1 MNKILSIIEDLF
13 VDNGFVMAFLIVG
26 IISLF
31 SNFVSAKITRG
42 RIHNSAIAIFLSLI
56 LAYVG
61 GKLAIEYGVDNGWI
75 KDVSEA
81 KKGLANIPVFAGL
94 GVLGGSSLRDFAII
108 STAFGAKMSEIKKC
122 GVVGV
127 VALLTGVILTFFVG
141 AIVAVAFGYRDAA
154 EISTIAAGTATFV
167 VGPVTGA
174 ALGVDSAVITIS
186 IAAGVFKSVAVMI
199 LTPLV
204 AKKIGLN
211 NPRSAMVFGGLIGT
225 TSGTSAGLAATD
237 PALVPYGAMTATFYT
252 GLGCLLCPSVLHWII
267 TLIF

>member
-1 MNKILSIIEDLF
+1 MKQILSIIEDLF
-13 VDNGFVMAFLIVG
+13 VSNGLVMAFLIVG

-31 SNFVSAKITRG
+31 SNFVSTKITKG
-42 RIHNSAIAIFLSLI
+42 RIHSSAIAIFLGLI
-56 LAYVG
+56 FAYIG
-61 GKLAIEYGVDNGWI
+61 GRIALEYGVKNGWI
-75 KDVSEA
+75 EAASDA

-127 VALLTGVILTFFVG
+127 LALLTGIILTFFVG
-141 AIVAVAFGYRDAA
+141 ALIAFAFGYTDPVS
-154 EISTIAAGTATFV
+154 ISTIAAGTVTFV

-174 ALGVDSAVITIS
+174 ALGAESSVITIS

-211 NPRSAMVFGGLIGT
+211 SPRSAMVFGGLIGT

-237 PALVPYGAMTATFYT
+237 PSLVPYGAMTATFYT
-252 GLGCLLCPSVLHWII
+252 GLGCLLCPSVLHWVI